1 MSDILARLKADPVG
15 ALRAVL
21 LDAPSDKI
29 GHDDYDLHPEL
40 RPPTQMQAVEAA
52 VLIPIIAR
60 SELTIL
66 FTQRTATLARH
77 SGQVSF
83 PGGRRDESDLSP
95 LETALRETKEETGI
109 EPSLVSVAGYL
120 PRYRTGTGYD
130 ISPVVGVLTTDFTLV
145 PNPQEVA
152 DTFEA
157 PLAFFLDPANRQ
169 VETRQWGARQ
179 RSFYVFT
186 HDGRTIWGATAA
198 ILVDFAARLMARNVI
213 EAR

>member
-1 MSDILARLKADPVG
+1 VSDILARLKADPLA
-15 ALRAVL
+15 ALREVL
-21 LDAPSDKI
+21 LDTPSAEI

-40 RPPTQMQAVEAA
+40 RPPNQDRAVEAA

-60 SELTIL
+60 PDPTIL

-83 PGGRRDESDLSP
+83 PGGRRDASDRSP
-95 LETALRETKEETGI
+95 LETALRETREETGI
-109 EPSLVSVAGYL
+109 EPAFIKVAGYL

-130 ISPVVGVLTTDFTLV
+130 ISPVVGVLATGFTLS

-152 DTFEA
+152 DTFEV
-157 PLAFFLDPANRQ
+157 PLALFLDPANRK
-169 VETRQWGARQ
+169 VETRIWGARE
-179 RSFYVFT
+179 RRFYVFT
-186 HDGRTIWGATAA
+186 HNDRAIWGATAA
-198 ILVDFAARLMARNVI
+198 ILVDFAARLTSRDVI